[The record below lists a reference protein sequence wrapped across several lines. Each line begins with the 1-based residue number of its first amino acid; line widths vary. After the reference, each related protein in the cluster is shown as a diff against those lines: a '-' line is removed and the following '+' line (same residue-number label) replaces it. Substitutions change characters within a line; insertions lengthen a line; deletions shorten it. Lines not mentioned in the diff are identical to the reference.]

1 MHSEQHNQSTKFIY
15 TSDQGRNTSENSME
29 PEEQE
34 AVPVQEYDTHKA
46 PIQQP
51 TPDQQPSVQLSVP
64 DEHTEDSQL
73 RQRIRSNL
81 GQRLKTYAQEYVLV
95 ATITGEIMAINT
107 RIYQRTRIYVK
118 AEVSYPDTIYF
129 HREGKEN
136 DATQFLKAVQ
146 K

>member
-1 MHSEQHNQSTKFIY
+1 MHSEQHNPSTKFIY
-15 TSDQGRNTSENSME
+15 TSDQCRNASENSFG

-34 AVPVQEYDTHKA
+34 AVPVQEYYTQKDT
-46 PIQQP
+46 IQKH

-64 DEHTEDSQL
+64 DKHTEARQL
-73 RQRIRSNL
+73 SQRIRSNL
-81 GQRLKTYAQEYVLV
+81 GQRSKTYAQEYVLV

-107 RIYQRTRIYVK
+107 RIHQSIRIYVK